1 MEDHRLAVLY
11 EHPDWFKPLFA
22 ELDRRSVRYV
32 RLHAE
37 ELLYDPAIRSYP
49 YPLVLNRMSP
59 SSYLRG
65 HAQGIFR
72 SWGHRI
78 SGERPEWAALFLRC
92 ERAFQLRDG
101 CGPPAGFQSARKIG

>member
-65 HAQGIFR
+65 HAQGIFFCR
-72 SWGHRI
+72 D
-78 SGERPEWAALFLRC
+78 FLRYLEEVGAQVINGYDANAVETSKC
-92 ERAFQLRDG
+92 AQTEIFERLR
-101 CGPPAGFQSARKIG
+101 

>member
-49 YPLVLNRMSP
+49 YPSKT
-59 SSYLRG
+59 LRV
-65 HAQGIFR
+65 A
-72 SWGHRI
+72 S
-78 SGERPEWAALFLRC
+78 AATDHTPLL
-92 ERAFQLRDG
+92 G
-101 CGPPAGFQSARKIG
+101 